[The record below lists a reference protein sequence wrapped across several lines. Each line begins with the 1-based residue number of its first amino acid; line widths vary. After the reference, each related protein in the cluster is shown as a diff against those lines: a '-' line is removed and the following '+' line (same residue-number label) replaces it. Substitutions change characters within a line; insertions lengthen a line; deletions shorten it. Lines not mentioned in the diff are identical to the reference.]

1 MIDSGKDNLR
11 NDMKNAFYE
20 GKKYLLTVKC
30 PGGRRTLFG
39 PSPAVLGGY
48 MVQMFGL
55 DGVLSFLREESNIYE
70 VRNDHPTLKD
80 GWFLQPVNFSVV
92 RH

>member
-1 MIDSGKDNLR
+1 
-11 NDMKNAFYE
+11 MKNAFYA
-20 GKKYLLTVKC
+20 GKKYLLTIKC

-39 PSPAVLGGY
+39 QTPSQLGLI
-48 MVQMFGL
+48 MIQKFGE
-55 DGVLSFLREESNIYE
+55 DGVLSFVRGESNIYE